1 MEYPQHFILPSI
13 FVIILNW
20 KGWQDTVECIESL
33 LRNDYKNFRVVVI
46 DNHSEDE
53 SYEKLLEWCRGR
65 DRASVFQTKANLG
78 FAGGNNVGI
87 KYALENN
94 AEYILLLNNDTVV
107 TDNFLS
113 SLTKTAKEEDP
124 GIMGGKILYHSD
136 DRIWYLGGKMSWLR
150 GGAYHPGKGRT
161 DRKIAKKPF
170 EVDFITGC
178 MMLIKRDVFEKIGF
192 LDESY
197 FLYNEDADYCM
208 KAFKA
213 GIKMSV
219 NPNSVIYHKERSTD
233 GGWKPY
239 HIYYLIRNKLIFM
252 NRYVPNQVILWTF
265 YSVIGLIGLTLS
277 LKWFFQNRFD
287 LISAYLKA
295 ISDYSKGIIGKT
307 RCYN

>member
-33 LRNDYKNFRVVVI
+33 LKNDYKNFRVVVI

-53 SYEKLLEWCRGR
+53 SYDKLLEWCRDR
-65 DRASVFQTKANLG
+65 DRFTVLQTMANLG

-124 GIMGGKILYHSD
+124 GIMGCKILHHSD

-150 GGAYHPGKGRT
+150 GGAYHPGKGRM

-197 FLYNEDADYCM
+197 FLYNEDVDYCLR
-208 KAFKA
+208 AYRA
-213 GIKMSV
+213 GIKMMV
-219 NPNSVIYHKERSTD
+219 NPTSIIYHKERSTYD
-233 GGWKPY
+233 GWKPY

-252 NRYVPNQVILWTF
+252 KRHAPGRVKLWTF
-265 YSVIGLIGLTLS
+265 YVIVAIVGCTLFLKWIFQQRFDFIRAYMLS
-277 LKWFFQNRFD
+277 LMDFRN
-287 LISAYLKA
+287 
-295 ISDYSKGIIGKT
+295 GIEGKLS
-307 RCYN
+307 